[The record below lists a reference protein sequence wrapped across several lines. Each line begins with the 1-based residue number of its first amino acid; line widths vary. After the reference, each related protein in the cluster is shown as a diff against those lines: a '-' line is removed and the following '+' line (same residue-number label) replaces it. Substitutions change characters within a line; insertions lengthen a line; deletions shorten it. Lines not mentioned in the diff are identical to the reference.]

1 MSEPT
6 PNCLLFRA
14 LPFLRTFNLQDTQT
28 EETTC
33 RGSFVT
39 QITNCGILLSKGG
52 NTPHLHQTADMR
64 TTFLIEHMPYGGM
77 NMDAIECIKTRRSV
91 RKFTDQPVTEETV
104 RELIE
109 LASYAPSW
117 KNCQPIRYTAV
128 FNPELKNRIADTC
141 VMNFPGNKSIIDGC
155 SVLLI
160 PSIRHGRSGFERD
173 GSFSTKKED
182 RWEVFDAGIATQTLT
197 LAAEALGLGTVI
209 MGIFD
214 PDLVAEAVG
223 LPDDQIVSALVGVG
237 YPDQNTKMPPRK
249 SVDDLLT
256 VIK

>member
-1 MSEPT
+1 MPARLPGGTGQET
-6 PNCLLFRA
+6 PLPLNFCHTNNNLWYTKRQKRAKFRKETGNSHPKAGTTHCL
-14 LPFLRTFNLQDTQT
+14 
-28 EETTC
+28 
-33 RGSFVT
+33 
-39 QITNCGILLSKGG
+39 
-52 NTPHLHQTADMR
+52 
-64 TTFLIEHMPYGGM
+64 YGGM
-77 NMDAIECIKTRRSV
+77 NMDAKECIRTRRSV
-91 RKFTDQPVTEETV
+91 RKYTDKPVTEETI

-128 FNPELKNRIADTC
+128 FDQELQQKIADTC
-141 VMNFPGNKSIIDGC
+141 VMDFPGNKSIIEGC

-160 PSIRHGRSGFERD
+160 PTIRHGRSGFERD

-182 RWEVFDAGIATQTLT
+182 RWEVFDAGIAAQTVT
-197 LAAEALGLGTVI
+197 LAAHAMGLGTVI

-223 LPDDQIVSALVGVG
+223 LPEDQIVATLIGIG
-237 YPDQNTKMPPRK
+237 YPDQDPKMPPRK

-256 VIK
+256 IK

>member
-1 MSEPT
+1 
-6 PNCLLFRA
+6 
-14 LPFLRTFNLQDTQT
+14 
-28 EETTC
+28 
-33 RGSFVT
+33 
-39 QITNCGILLSKGG
+39 
-52 NTPHLHQTADMR
+52 
-64 TTFLIEHMPYGGM
+64 
-77 NMDAIECIKTRRSV
+77 MDAKECIRTRRSV
-91 RKFTDQPVTEETV
+91 RKYTDKPVTEETI

-128 FNPELKNRIADTC
+128 FDQELQQKIADTC
-141 VMNFPGNKSIIDGC
+141 VMDFPGNKSIIEGC

-160 PSIRHGRSGFERD
+160 PTIRHGRSGFERD

-182 RWEVFDAGIATQTLT
+182 RWEVFDAGIAAQTVT
-197 LAAEALGLGTVI
+197 LAAHAMGLGTVI

-223 LPDDQIVSALVGVG
+223 LPEDQIVATLIGIG
-237 YPDQNTKMPPRK
+237 YPDQDPKMPPRK

-256 VIK
+256 IK